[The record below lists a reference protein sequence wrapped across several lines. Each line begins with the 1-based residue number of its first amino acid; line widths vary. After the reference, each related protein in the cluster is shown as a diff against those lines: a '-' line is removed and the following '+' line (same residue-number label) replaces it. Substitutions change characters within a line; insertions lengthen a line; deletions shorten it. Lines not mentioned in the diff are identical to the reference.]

1 MSTLILGG
9 GITGL
14 LAAWNLHQLGEPVEV
29 WEAEPAVGGWVK
41 TLPWP
46 TEDGR
51 PGRLERGPQG
61 ILVTPGSPADR
72 LFKALDLELRSPGKG
87 ARWVGTGGRL
97 VPVPGHPAGLLGSPL
112 MSLGTKLRML
122 LEPFV
127 GIGPAEPEEGLS
139 HFIARRAGPGI
150 ARDLLPPM
158 VAGVLAAPAEC
169 LSVDALPK
177 LRQWEAHGSLFNGIR
192 KGGVSHLQVPEGGM
206 GSLPIRLAERLP
218 AVRPGHRA
226 RSLERMPDGRW
237 QVLGQGCSQTA
248 NRVILALPAFEAAN
262 LLAPVAQASA
272 EALREIPY
280 TSVRLWH
287 SRHQPL
293 APFTGGFGFLIH
305 PDEGRPFLGTL
316 VPSWIDPGSAPAD
329 RMQLRSFI
337 GDSALWGDPD
347 PGQAKDWA
355 WTQDRLRH
363 WVPALSA
370 PFQTREEVNANAI
383 PRAELGHRG
392 RVLRAVAGLPGGIH
406 WLSNARFGPGVRDVI
421 EGLEPWLQA
430 LPGRIG

>member
-1 MSTLILGG
+1 MTTLILGG

-14 LAAWNLHQLGEPVEV
+14 LAAWYLQEQGEAVAI

-61 ILVTPGSPADR
+61 VLVTPGSATDR
-72 LFKALDLELRSPGKG
+72 LFQSLDLKLNSPGKG

-97 VPVPGHPAGLLGSPL
+97 VPVPAHPVGLISSPL
-112 MSLGTKLRML
+112 MGLGTKLRML
-122 LEPFV
+122 FEPFISV
-127 GIGPAEPEEGLS
+127 RPGEPEEGLS
-139 HFIARRAGPGI
+139 QFIARRAGAGI

-158 VAGVLAAPAEC
+158 VAGILAAPAEC
-169 LSVDALPK
+169 LSVDAIPK

-206 GSLPIRLAERLP
+206 GSLPARLAQRLP
-218 AVRPGHRA
+218 DIRPGLRA

-237 QVLGQGCSQTA
+237 QVLGQGHSQVA
-248 NRVILALPAFEAAN
+248 DQVILALPAFEAAA
-262 LLAPVAQASA
+262 LLAPVAQPSA
-272 EALREIPY
+272 EALWEIPY
-280 TSVRLWH
+280 TTVRLWH

-293 APFTGGFGFLIH
+293 SPFADGFGFLIH
-305 PDEGRPFLGTL
+305 PEEGRPYLGSL

-337 GDSALWGDPD
+337 GDSGLWRDPQPD
-347 PGQAKDWA
+347 QPKDWA
-355 WTQDRLRH
+355 WTQTRLRH
-363 WVPALSA
+363 WVPALSD
-370 PFQTREEVNANAI
+370 PYQTREELNDKAI
-383 PRAELGHRG
+383 PRAELGHRD
-392 RVLRAVAGLPGGIH
+392 RVRRAVAGLPRGLH

-421 EGLEPWLQA
+421 EGLGPWVA
-430 LPGRIG
+430 SFRG